1 MYIYIYWEIVFI
13 LPEMNPYSP
22 GFPSLENSPQTV
34 FLDVIVCPVS
44 DNQWPLTP
52 YTFC

>member
-1 MYIYIYWEIVFI
+1 MYMYVYVCIYVYWELVFI

-34 FLDVIVCPVS
+34 FCRLCALS
-44 DNQWPLTP
+44 LTINGR
-52 YTFC
+52 